1 MQWTP
6 NASTQ
11 QSGSGSSYSSSQ
23 QNQAPEYS
31 GATSQVCLP
40 LCMLCTFLHRLHSP
54 VKGQTSPESSSRKT
68 AT

>member
-1 MQWTP
+1 MVFMQWTP

-31 GATSQVCLP
+31 GATSQVCP
-40 LCMLCTFLHRLHSP
+40 LLCILCTSLHMLHSP
-54 VKGQTSPESSSRKT
+54 VYG
-68 AT
+68 

>member
-40 LCMLCTFLHRLHSP
+40 LCILCLALPRLHSL
-54 VKGQTSPESSSRKT
+54 
-68 AT
+68 